1 MRTLRRNQQSMKY
14 ALQIGEVPIY
24 NRDENGEIIYEHY
37 EDSDGNII
45 YYEDE
50 NGNRIPSETG
60 EYEIGYSKPVS
71 FFSSIA
77 MSGGEAEAQEFGL
90 STSDYNATLLCQ
102 KGAYPIVEG
111 SLIWTKSE
119 VGYKDTNNEIIDPI
133 SADYEVIKVS
143 ESLNFVKYV
152 LKAVV
157 K

>member
-1 MRTLRRNQQSMKY
+1 MRTLRKNQQSMKY

-24 NRDENGEIIYEHY
+24 NRDENGEIIYEYY

-45 YYEDE
+45 YYLDE
-50 NGNRIPSETG
+50 NGNKIPSETG
-60 EYEIGYSKPVS
+60 EYEIGYSNPVS
-71 FFSSIA
+71 FLSSLA
-77 MSGGEAEAQEFGL
+77 MSGGEAEEQEFGL

-111 SLIWTKSE
+111 SLIWAKSE
-119 VGYKDTNNEIIDPI
+119 VVYKDTNNEIIDAI

-152 LKAVV
+152 LKEVV

>member
-1 MRTLRRNQQSMKY
+1 MKY
-14 ALQIGEVPIY
+14 ALQNAEIPIY
-24 NRDENGEIIYEHY
+24 QKD
-37 EDSDGNII
+37 EDSNII
-45 YYEDE
+45 YYEDSE
-50 NGNRIPSETG
+50 GNKIPLETG
-60 EYEIGYSKPVS
+60 ETEIGYSEPVS

-119 VGYKDTNNEIIDPI
+119 VGYKDTNNEITDPI

-152 LKAVV
+152 LKAIV

>member
-1 MRTLRRNQQSMKY
+1 MKY
-14 ALQIGEVPIY
+14 ALQNAEIPIY
-24 NRDENGEIIYEHY
+24 QTDEDGNILYY
-37 EDSDGNII
+37 EDSEGNK
-45 YYEDE
+45 
-50 NGNRIPSETG
+50 IPLETG
-60 EYEIGYSKPVS
+60 ETEIGFGEPV
-71 FFSSIA
+71 FFLSSLA

-90 STSDYNATLLCQ
+90 SISDYNATLLCE
-102 KGAYPIVEG
+102 KGSYPIVEG

-119 VGYKDTNNEIIDPI
+119 VGYKDTNNEIIDPV

>member
-1 MRTLRRNQQSMKY
+1 MKY
-14 ALQIGEVPIY
+14 ALQNAEIPIY
-24 NRDENGEIIYEHY
+24 QTDDDGNILYY
-37 EDSDGNII
+37 EDSEGNK
-45 YYEDE
+45 
-50 NGNRIPSETG
+50 IPLETG
-60 EYEIGYSKPVS
+60 ETEIGFGEPVS
-71 FFSSIA
+71 FLSSLA

-90 STSDYNATLLCQ
+90 SISDYNATLLCQ

-119 VGYKDTNNEIIDPI
+119 VEYKDTDNEIIDPV

>member
-1 MRTLRRNQQSMKY
+1 MKY
-14 ALQIGEVPIY
+14 ALQNAEIPIY
-24 NRDENGEIIYEHY
+24 QTDEDGNIIHY
-37 EDSDGNII
+37 EDSEGNK
-45 YYEDE
+45 
-50 NGNRIPSETG
+50 IPLETG
-60 EYEIGYSKPVS
+60 ETEIGFSEPVS
-71 FFSSIA
+71 FLSSLA

-90 STSDYNATLLCQ
+90 SISDYNATLLCQ

-133 SADYEVIKVS
+133 SADYEIIKVS

-152 LKAVV
+152 LNAIV